1 MSSSSHVIEYLP
13 STKRASCDRC
23 GAGAV
28 VRTLLLGG
36 GSLSW
41 CGHHFHS
48 NEDALRAAGAL
59 IIEDNRLR

>member
-1 MSSSSHVIEYLP
+1 MASTTHLIEYLP
-13 STKRASCDRC
+13 SAIRTSCDRC
-23 GAGAV
+23 SAAAV

-41 CGHHFHS
+41 CGHHFGS

-59 IIEDNRLR
+59 IIEDTRLR